1 MRLRLPASG
10 PLVARTYH
18 RALALVALGA
28 WASLGVQVPVLM
40 GSRGLLPLA
49 PLCERLAKDGV
60 PFQDFPT
67 LLCLSPSDPVLV
79 GAAWLGGA
87 LALLALLGFFPR
99 VLAALQIPLYL
110 AFATGGRTFFSFQW
124 DSMLLECLLLAA
136 LLPRHRAAP
145 FAHALFRVLLVKLYA
160 ESAVAKG
167 QSHLGDWWDG
177 SAMTHY
183 YETAPLPGP
192 LAWTLHHLP
201 PWWHAF
207 EGWAVLAIEAIP
219 PLLAFGPRS
228 ARLVAFASLCAFQL
242 VNLATANYGFFV
254 YLSLALHV
262 FWLDDAD
269 LARAATFVK
278 GHARRAVGLW
288 RGEPI
293 VPEAPVRPARPS
305 HLAKAARALA
315 VGTGALW
322 LAVSAVMALEHFAG
336 WRNLGL
342 LASPVTGPL
351 APFRL
356 ANNYHLFGHIT
367 TRRIE
372 PALEVQTTGAF
383 EEQPFRHKPGDP
395 MRRPRVVAPHQ
406 PRVAFQLWF
415 FGLDFQRG
423 VPPWVSNL
431 LARACRHPAHVDAL
445 FERPLPPGARAVRLA
460 FWHYRFTTP
469 GERAETGAFWTRRLL
484 GATAPLECASEGAA
498 LLDEPDDGEE

>member
-1 MRLRLPASG
+1 MRLPASG

-28 WASLGVQVPVLM
+28 WVSLGVQLPVLL

-49 PLCERLAKDGV
+49 PLCERLAREHV
-60 PFQDFPT
+60 SFWDFPT
-67 LLCLSPSDPVLV
+67 LLCLHPSDKVLV
-79 GAAWLGGA
+79 AGAALGGA
-87 LALLALLGFFPR
+87 LAVLALVGFLPR
-99 VLAALQIPLYL
+99 VACALQIPLYL

-145 FAHALFRVLLVKLYA
+145 LAHTLFRVLLLKLYA
-160 ESAVAKG
+160 ESAVAKA

-192 LAWTLHHLP
+192 LAWTLHQLP
-201 PWWHAF
+201 AWWHAF
-207 EGWAVLAIEAIP
+207 EGWAVLAIEAVP
-219 PLLAFGPRS
+219 PLLAFGPRR
-228 ARLVAFASLCAFQL
+228 ARLVALVTLGAFQL
-242 VNLATANYGFFV
+242 VNLATASYGFFV

-262 FWLDDAD
+262 FWLDDDD

-278 GHARRAVGLW
+278 GRVRRAVGLW
-288 RGEPI
+288 RGEP
-293 VPEAPVRPARPS
+293 VVADAPARTRRLSPLETS
-305 HLAKAARALA
+305 ART
-315 VGTGALW
+315 VGIGMGVLW
-322 LAVSAVMALEHFAG
+322 LVLSAAMALDHFAG
-336 WRNLGL
+336 WRALS
-342 LASPVTGPL
+342 AVTGPF
-351 APFRL
+351 APLRL

-367 TRRIE
+367 TTRVE
-372 PALEVQTTGAF
+372 PALEVQTTGDF

-395 MRRPRVVAPHQ
+395 KRRPRLVAPHQ

-431 LARACRHPAHVDAL
+431 LARACRHPAHVDVL
-445 FERPLPPGARAVRLA
+445 FERPLPRDARAARLA

-469 GERAETGAFWTRRLL
+469 DERAETGAFWVRRLL
-484 GATAPLECASEGAA
+484 GTTTPLECASEGAA